1 MSAGGGRGRLAPYL
15 VGLPGGLW
23 LAIFFVVPL
32 LVMFSL
38 SLQSGNAEAGFTF
51 TWEWSNYTRAWEL
64 YSTQFLRSAGYAVVV
79 TALCLVL
86 AYPMAYWIAFYGGAR
101 KSTYLFLVL
110 LPFFVSFVIR
120 TASWKFILNDQ
131 GFVLGPLKEAGLLPE
146 DFHLLATT
154 TAVIGGLTYNYLPF
168 MVLPLYVA
176 LERVDPSLVEA
187 AHDLFAGRAAA
198 FRQGGV
204 PALAARGVRR
214 RADHLRARGL
224 RLRQLQH
231 PRRHQHDHDRQRHPD
246 RVPQQQQLPARLGH
260 VVPAHGGPAGRD
272 LHLRQGAR
280 HRAGDGGGPA
290 VSTVATRQAP
300 PEVAPAPAVPG
311 RRRRWTRLILPVYT
325 WLMIFYFSLPILV
338 MIVFGFNDTTGR
350 LNLRWQGF
358 TLRWYQDVFAI
369 PALTTALRNSLII
382 AVISTIISTVLGTT
396 VGLALGRY
404 RFRGKGVYDLVIF
417 SAISAPELVLGASL
431 LSLFVTTQFVRGF
444 VTITIAHV
452 AFSLAFVAVTVRAR
466 VLGLDPALEEAA
478 QDLGADPWT
487 TFRKITLPLLAPGI
501 VAGALLAFA
510 LSIDDFV
517 VTSFVSGQTE
527 TFPLWVYGATRVG
540 VPPQVNVM
548 GTLIFLG
555 GVAIAVGNAVLA
567 RRQRA

>member
-1 MSAGGGRGRLAPYL
+1 MSTI
-15 VGLPGGLW
+15 
-23 LAIFFVVPL
+23 AI
-32 LVMFSL
+32 
-38 SLQSGNAEAGFTF
+38 
-51 TWEWSNYTRAWEL
+51 
-64 YSTQFLRSAGYAVVV
+64 
-79 TALCLVL
+79 
-86 AYPMAYWIAFYGGAR
+86 
-101 KSTYLFLVL
+101 
-110 LPFFVSFVIR
+110 
-120 TASWKFILNDQ
+120 
-131 GFVLGPLKEAGLLPE
+131 
-146 DFHLLATT
+146 
-154 TAVIGGLTYNYLPF
+154 
-168 MVLPLYVA
+168 
-176 LERVDPSLVEA
+176 
-187 AHDLFAGRAAA
+187 
-198 FRQGGV
+198 
-204 PALAARGVRR
+204 
-214 RADHLRARGL
+214 
-224 RLRQLQH
+224 
-231 PRRHQHDHDRQRHPD
+231 
-246 RVPQQQQLPARLGH
+246 
-260 VVPAHGGPAGRD
+260 
-272 LHLRQGAR
+272 
-280 HRAGDGGGPA
+280 
-290 VSTVATRQAP
+290 RQAP

-325 WLMIFYFSLPILV
+325 WLMILYFSLPILV

-358 TLRWYQDVFAI
+358 TLRWYRDVFGL
-369 PALTTALRNSLII
+369 PPLTAALRNSLII
-382 AVISTIISTVLGTT
+382 AVISTLITTVLGTT
-396 VGLALGRY
+396 VGIALGRY
-404 RFRGKGVYDLVIF
+404 RFRGKSLYDLVIF

-444 VTITIAHV
+444 VTIIIAHV

-478 QDLGADPWT
+478 QDLGANPWT

-517 VTSFVSGQTE
+517 VTSFVSGQVE